1 MVVHLPECAAVVL
14 YVVLRGGIFVAP
26 QDDRRLKG
34 PVPNAAHSTGHHNG
48 GQLGTAV
55 KGLLP
60 NADELLGQRHPAQAP
75 AVPKGLVANVL
86 QTLGQG
92 HRGQVGTASKGPV
105 LNGRNALVQPE
116 GLDLSQ
122 PVRPGDLLEGHITG
136 SGNGQSP
143 PIQGPGDRLLCPSP
157 QRGQA
162 GQQTYTY
169 DSRENSFHVS
179 PPITSCGPMPSSAR
193 GVRHLSGRM
202 IRISLPFPS
211 VRSRGDVGI
220 APQADLNAPSLIL
233 LRFRQWF
240 HSRPRRFLP
249 PWPRPCPRRSR
260 RS

>member
-1 MVVHLPECAAVVL
+1 MVVHLSECAAVVL

-48 GQLGTAV
+48 GQLGTAG

-60 NADELLGQRHPAQAP
+60 NADELLGQGHPAQAP

-92 HRGQVGTASKGPV
+92 HGGQVGTAGKGPV

-116 GLDLSQ
+116 GLDLFQ
-122 PVRPGDLLEGHITG
+122 PVRPGDLFEGHITG

-157 QRGQA
+157 QRSQA
-162 GQQTYTY
+162 GGQTDTY
-169 DSRENSFHVS
+169 YNRKDPLHFS
-179 PPITSCGPMPSSAR
+179 PPDY
-193 GVRHLSGRM
+193 VSGRCGH
-202 IRISLPFPS
+202 RPL
-211 VRSRGDVGI
+211 GE
-220 APQADLNAPSLIL
+220 LIL
-233 LRFRQWF
+233 LRFRWWIRLP
-240 HSRPRRFLP
+240 RPHRSAP

>member
-14 YVVLRGGIFVAP
+14 YVVLRCGIFVAP

-34 PVPNAAHSTGHHNG
+34 PVPNAAHGAGHHNG
-48 GQLGTAV
+48 GQLGTAG

-60 NADELLGQRHPAQAP
+60 NADELLGQGHPAQAP

-86 QTLGQG
+86 QALGQG
-92 HRGQVGTASKGPV
+92 HGGQIGTTGKGPV

-162 GQQTYTY
+162 GGQTDTY
-169 DSRENSFHVS
+169 YNRKDPLHLS
-179 PPITSCGPMPSSAR
+179 PPDSVLGRCGHR
-193 GVRHLSGRM
+193 
-202 IRISLPFPS
+202 LP
-211 VRSRGDVGI
+211 GE
-220 APQADLNAPSLIL
+220 LIL
-233 LRFRQWF
+233 LRFRFRW
-240 HSRPRRFLP
+240 
-249 PWPRPCPRRSR
+249 
-260 RS
+260 